1 MTMHKPSNIAIMNLS
16 QVALVAS
23 AIVYMFTTFVT
34 ASDFNDYIVEDFYD
48 KYYVYEDRLIEETDS
63 AKILRLE
70 RSLARLRAKI
80 CEIEPLW
87 EECPK
92 Q

>member
-1 MTMHKPSNIAIMNLS
+1 MNVHKPSNFAIMNVS

-48 KYYVYEDRLIEETDS
+48 KYYVYEDKLIDETDPDRRR
-63 AKILRLE
+63 RLKH
-70 RSLARLRAKI
+70 SLSRLRAKI
-80 CEIEPLW
+80 CEIEPMW

-92 Q
+92 P